1 MKMPSKATGLLLSLL
16 LGGLQ
21 TGCILGR
28 EHPAA
33 TQPATAIDPK
43 QAQPAYWLD
52 QPAVVKM
59 SSPDFDLLWNAC
71 RDSAEAD
78 GFTIDRTDYRD
89 GVLTTLPLPSRQ
101 VYEFWRGDIATHRDL
116 TQSTL
121 GSMRRTIH
129 FAIRRLDDG
138 SFEATPKVLVERD
151 SLIERRI
158 TSVDQYQA
166 VFSIQ
171 TVDVARETEK
181 TGDAVQPEYWYSVA
195 RDFAL
200 ERKLADAVRRRLHQ
214 IR

>member
-1 MKMPSKATGLLLSLL
+1 MGLFCTLFLAV
-16 LGGLQ
+16 LQ
-21 TGCILGR
+21 TGCIIGR

-33 TQPATAIDPK
+33 TQPATAIDAK

-52 QPAVVKM
+52 QPAVTKITA
-59 SSPDFDLLWNAC
+59 PNFDLLWKAC
-71 RDSAEAD
+71 LDAAEAD

-89 GVLTTLPLPSRQ
+89 GILTTLPLVSRQ

-129 FAIRRLDDG
+129 FMIRRLDDG

-181 TGDAVQPEYWYSVA
+181 QGEAVAAEYWYSVG

-200 ERKLADAVRRRLHQ
+200 ERKLAQGIRQRLDM
-214 IR
+214 